1 MLVKYIDESGN
12 FAHLETLVDPK
23 WESKLD
29 KVGNVYFAKRS
40 IVEPK
45 PVKEA
50 VTPIK
55 DDAEVVEFD
64 ADMAKA
70 YLKEKGVK
78 GYQLLK
84 GDTLRNKAI
93 AE

>member
-1 MLVKYIDESGN
+1 MLVKYIDENGN

-29 KVGNVYFAKRS
+29 RVGSVYYAKRNV
-40 IVEPK
+40 VEAK
-45 PVKEA
+45 PAKEEKK
-50 VTPIK
+50 VEVPV
-55 DDAEVVEFD
+55 EVVEFD
-64 ADMAKA
+64 VDAAKA
-70 YLKEKGVK
+70 YLKGKGVK

-84 GDTLRNKAI
+84 GDSLKNKAI

>member
-1 MLVKYIDESGN
+1 MLVKYIDENGN
-12 FAHLETLVDPK
+12 FAQLETLVDPK

-29 KVGNVYFAKRS
+29 KVGSVYYAKRTVVEVKPTKEEK
-40 IVEPK
+40 IVET
-45 PVKEA
+45 PV
-50 VTPIK
+50 T
-55 DDAEVVEFD
+55 DAVEFD
-64 ADMAKA
+64 ADAAKA

-84 GDTLRNKAI
+84 GDSLKNKAI